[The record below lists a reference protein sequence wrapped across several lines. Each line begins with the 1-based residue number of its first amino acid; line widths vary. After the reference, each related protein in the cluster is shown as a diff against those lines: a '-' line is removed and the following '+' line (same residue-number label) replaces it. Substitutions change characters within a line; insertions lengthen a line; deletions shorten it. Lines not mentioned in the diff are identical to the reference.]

1 MTKDV
6 LLARIAA
13 IVTTLEETNGSPE
26 SMLYI
31 FSDMLWLLAC
41 QINTSNESK
50 SQNSKHQDYELIR
63 DVLVKAGYVTIKGN
77 YVTLTEAGKETAA
90 KLNAVI
96 GV

>member
-6 LLARIAA
+6 LLTRIAA

-31 FSDMLWLLAC
+31 FCEMN
-41 QINTSNESK
+41 I
-50 SQNSKHQDYELIR
+50 QDYELIR

-96 GV
+96 SKG